1 MQAFADVETQPFL
14 NGGQN
19 AVAGQY
25 SSFVAI
31 VLPGNQL
38 CGGVIFNAN
47 HVLTSA
53 ACVLTINNFLV
64 APNQVTILPGVLNVN
79 FNLPRQAVQAIYV
92 HAQYNP
98 FTFENDIAVLRV
110 SETVKLICFLIIII
124 F

>member
-1 MQAFADVETQPFL
+1 MQAFADVEPEPFL

-25 SSFVAI
+25 PSFAAI

-64 APNQVTILPGVLNVN
+64 APNQVSILPGVVNVN
-79 FNLPRQAVQAIYV
+79 FNLARQAVQAIYV

-98 FTFENDIAVLRV
+98 FTFENDIAVIRV
-110 SETVKLICFLIIII
+110 SEAN
-124 F
+124 

>member
-1 MQAFADVETQPFL
+1 MQAFADVETEPFL

-19 AVAGQY
+19 AIAGQY

-64 APNQVTILPGVLNVN
+64 ATNQVGILSGAINVN
-79 FNLPRQAVQAIYV
+79 FNLPRLAVQAIYV

-110 SETVKLICFLIIII
+110 SETI
-124 F
+124 